1 LSSVYIK
8 LQNISVE
15 FVIVPVYV
23 VDFSIFI
30 AVRKKAVVKLSSYVG
45 TAERNRFDLWQKLSI
60 ENMCIKK
67 QQANKQVF
75 AVCSFKSLTLL

>member
-1 LSSVYIK
+1 ML
-8 LQNISVE
+8 NI
-15 FVIVPVYV
+15 VIVPVYV

-30 AVRKKAVVKLSSYVG
+30 AVRKKAVVKLSSCVE

-67 QQANKQVF
+67 EQASKQTF

>member
-1 LSSVYIK
+1 ML
-8 LQNISVE
+8 NI
-15 FVIVPVYV
+15 VIVPVYV